1 MEKTCPYCEKTFAG
15 KRTDSLYCSPSC
27 RQMAYI
33 DRKTKAELLPKGS
46 DQNIVSRLTGNDDTP
61 VAEAKRT
68 VTRVSTD
75 ASPEIQN
82 PSIDASEEKYT
93 PYQSRF
99 LNSLIEFT
107 NDRHQ
112 QSSLETCL
120 MHDDLPSYCI
130 SLHLRCLVECLLIFS
145 ELKFVKVDDVME
157 VCNAFTY
164 MVRSKNYALLP
175 REYPYTDAIL
185 MLKEKLKRVCIKVEN
200 ADQIKFRL
208 THEDKIE
215 LIAIRFE
222 LAKFIPK
229 RQFNELDFENV

>member
-1 MEKTCPYCEKTFAG
+1 MEKTCPYCEETFVG
-15 KRTDSLYCSPSC
+15 KRTDSVYCSPSC

-33 DRKTKAELLPKGS
+33 GRKTKVELLPQGS
-46 DQNIVSRLTGNDDTP
+46 DQNIVSGLIENDDTP
-61 VAEAKRT
+61 DAEAKRT
-68 VTRVSTD
+68 GTSVSTD
-75 ASPEIQN
+75 AWPLQK

-99 LNSLIEFT
+99 LDSLIEFT
-107 NDRHQ
+107 NERHQ
-112 QSSLETCL
+112 QSSLYTCL

-130 SLHLRCLVECLLIFS
+130 SLHLRCLVECLLVFS
-145 ELKFVKVDDVME
+145 ELKYLKVDDLLE
-157 VCNAFTY
+157 ICNAFTY

-175 REYPYTDAIL
+175 GEYPYTDAIL

-208 THEDKIE
+208 TQEDKIE

-229 RQFNELDFENV
+229 RQFSELDFENV

>member
-33 DRKTKAELLPKGS
+33 GRKTKVELLPPRS
-46 DQNIVSRLTGNDDTP
+46 DQHIASGLIGNDDTSA
-61 VAEAKRT
+61 AEAKRT
-68 VTRVSTD
+68 GTLVSTD
-75 ASPEIQN
+75 ALPEIQK

-99 LNSLIEFT
+99 LDSLIEFT
-107 NDRHQ
+107 NERHQ

-120 MHDDLPSYCI
+120 MHEDLPSYSV

-145 ELKFVKVDDVME
+145 ELKFLKVDDLME

-164 MVRSKNYALLP
+164 IVRSKNYALLP

-185 MLKEKLKRVCIKVEN
+185 MLKEKLKRVCLKVEN

-208 THEDKIE
+208 TQEDKMEI
-215 LIAIRFE
+215 IAMRFE

-229 RQFNELDFENV
+229 RQFNELDFEHV